1 MKNKISPLTI
11 YGWGI
16 KYSQNQTNRHTEALA
31 EVSNKQNSNK
41 RFFGHLL
48 PQNDYSS
55 ALALNGT
62 PLCSCSLLAQ
72 AQNDKQ
78 ICHPELVS
86 GPQYNRFRFG
96 SE

>member
-62 PLCSCSLLAQ
+62 PLRSRPLFAQ
-72 AQNDKQ
+72 AQNDKR
-78 ICHPELVS
+78 ICPPELVS
-86 GPQYNRFRFG
+86 GFQANSSAIRF
-96 SE
+96 